1 MATLVFISD
10 THTKHYEIDGQLRE
24 IHDNHPDAILIHAG
38 DISYR
43 GRVHEV
49 EDFIEWYSSLPFKH
63 KIMIA
68 GNHDF
73 LFEAEPDKCKE
84 IIDRLGP
91 GIIYL
96 EDSGIELEG
105 LKFWGSP
112 ITPWFHN
119 WAFNRVAEKI
129 NEHWDLIP
137 TDINVL
143 ITHGPAYLTLDDTR
157 SGLRVG
163 CTGLSEKIKN
173 LSELKVHVF
182 GHIHEAQGIV
192 EKDGVTYVNASILDL
207 YYEVKNSP
215 VILSIY
221 N

>member
-1 MATLVFISD
+1 MPTLVLISD
-10 THTKHYEIDGQLRE
+10 THTKHLEIDDQLKQ
-24 IHDNHPDAILIHAG
+24 IYNDHPDSIIVHAG

-43 GRVHEV
+43 GRKWEV
-49 EDFIEWYSSLPFKH
+49 EEFLQWYSSLPFKN

-73 LFEAEPDKCKE
+73 LFEESPAVADEMLEKE
-84 IIDRLGP
+84 GQ

-96 EDSGIELEG
+96 NDSGVELDG

-112 ITPWFHN
+112 VTPWFHN
-119 WAFNRVAEKI
+119 WAFNRIGDKI

-137 TDINVL
+137 NDINVL
-143 ITHGPAYLTLDDTR
+143 ITHGPPYLTLDATK

-163 CTGLSEKIKN
+163 CPRLSNKIKD
-173 LSELKVHVF
+173 LTDLKVHVF
-182 GHIHEAQGIV
+182 GHIHEASGID
-192 EKDGVTYVNASILDL
+192 EKDGVTYVNASTLDL

-215 VILSIY
+215 VILHV
-221 N
+221 

>member
-1 MATLVFISD
+1 MPTLVLISD
-10 THTKHYEIDGQLRE
+10 THTKHLEIEDQLKLIYAE
-24 IHDNHPDAILIHAG
+24 HPDSIIVHSG

-43 GRVHEV
+43 GRKWEV
-49 EDFIEWYSSLPFKH
+49 EEFIEWYSGLPFKN

-73 LFEAEPDKCKE
+73 LFENSPEVAKD
-84 IIDRLGP
+84 ILDRIGP

-96 EDSGIELEG
+96 NDSGVELEG

-112 ITPWFHN
+112 VTPWFHN
-119 WAFNRVAEKI
+119 WAFNRVGEKI

-137 TDINVL
+137 VDTNIL
-143 ITHGPAYLTLDDTR
+143 ITHGPPYLTLDATK

-163 CTGLSEKIKN
+163 CPELANKIKD
-173 LSELKVHVF
+173 LSDLKVHVF
-182 GHIHEAQGIV
+182 GHIHEAEGIV
-192 EKDGVTYVNASILDL
+192 EKNGVIYVNATILDL

-215 VILSIY
+215 VILHV
-221 N
+221 

>member
-73 LFEAEPDKCKE
+73 LFETEPDKCKE

-91 GIIYL
+91 DITYL

-119 WAFNRVAEKI
+119 WAFNRVADKI

-143 ITHGPAYLTLDDTR
+143 ITHGPPYLTLDDTR

>member
-1 MATLVFISD
+1 MSTLVFISD
-10 THTKHYEIDGQLRE
+10 THTKHREIDGQLRE
-24 IHDNHPDAILIHAG
+24 IHGNHPDAILIHAG

-49 EDFIEWYSSLPFKH
+49 EDFIEWYAALPFKH

-84 IIDRLGP
+84 IIDSLGP
-91 GIIYL
+91 DIIYL

-143 ITHGPAYLTLDDTR
+143 ITHGPPYLTLDDTR

-163 CTGLSEKIKN
+163 CPGLSEKIKN

-215 VILSIY
+215 VILHA
-221 N
+221 

>member
-1 MATLVFISD
+1 MPTLVLISD
-10 THTKHYEIDGQLRE
+10 THTKHFEIDAQLKE
-24 IHDNHPDAILIHAG
+24 IYGNHPDAIIVHAG

-43 GRVHEV
+43 GRKWEV
-49 EDFIEWYSSLPFKH
+49 EEFTEWYSGLPFKH

-73 LFEAEPDKCKE
+73 LFEDSPEAAKD
-84 IIDRLGP
+84 ILDRIGP

-96 EDSGIELEG
+96 NDSGVELEG

-112 ITPWFHN
+112 VTPWFHD
-119 WAFNRVAEKI
+119 WAFNRVEEKI

-137 TDINVL
+137 VDTNIL
-143 ITHGPAYLTLDDTR
+143 ITHGPPYLTLDATK

-163 CTGLSEKIKN
+163 CPELANKIKD
-173 LSELKVHVF
+173 LSDLKVHVF
-182 GHIHEAQGIV
+182 GHIHEADGIV
-192 EKDGVTYVNASILDL
+192 EKDGVIYVNASILDL

-215 VILSIY
+215 VILHV
-221 N
+221 